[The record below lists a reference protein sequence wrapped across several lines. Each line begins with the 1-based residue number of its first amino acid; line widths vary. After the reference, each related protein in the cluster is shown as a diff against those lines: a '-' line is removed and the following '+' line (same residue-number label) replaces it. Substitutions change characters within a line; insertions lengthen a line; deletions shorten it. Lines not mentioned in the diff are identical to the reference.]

1 MSKLKPE
8 VSGKRVICYQKH
20 LAEEQEQEQKQEQEQ
35 EQEQKQKQKQKEE
48 QEEKEEEG
56 RKSHFCRPMFT

>member
-20 LAEEQEQEQKQEQEQ
+20 LAEEQEQEQ